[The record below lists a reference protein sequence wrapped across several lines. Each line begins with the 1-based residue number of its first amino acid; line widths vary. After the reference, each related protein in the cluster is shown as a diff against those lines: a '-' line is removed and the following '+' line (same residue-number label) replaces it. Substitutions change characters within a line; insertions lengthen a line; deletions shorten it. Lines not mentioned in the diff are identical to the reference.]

1 MPVTTPSAKRTS
13 SGCTPSLPAA
23 TTASRSRIWSQ
34 AFLTAPPLMS
44 APELAAVAEVFGTLS
59 VRVGASRTVFIG
71 TPSAVA
77 ATWIILVCRPWPISV
92 PPWLISTEP
101 SLYTCTSAPA
111 WLNAVRL
118 NEMPNLTGVIASPRL
133 VSGWAALN
141 AATSA
146 WRRANS
152 LRSIT
157 CDQIASSRSACRTGC
172 PYGVAWPGA

>member
-1 MPVTTPSAKRTS
+1 M
-13 SGCTPSLPAA
+13 
-23 TTASRSRIWSQ
+23 
-34 AFLTAPPLMS
+34 
-44 APELAAVAEVFGTLS
+44 AEVFGTLS
-59 VRVGASRTVFIG
+59 VRVGASRTVLIG

-133 VSGWAALN
+133 TSGWAALN

-152 LRSIT
+152 PRSST
-157 CDQIASSRSACRTGC
+157 WSQIASSRSACRTGC